1 MDVVSDI
8 LHSLRLTGSVFLE
21 ADFTAPWCVSAQVG
35 PEDCGPYMPRPH
47 NIIAYHYICS
57 GELSLEIDGAEAVTA
72 SSGEILV
79 LPRNEPH
86 RLGSA
91 TGLKPVPAVSL
102 LQQAADGGLAKIDY
116 GGGGSA
122 TRILCGFL
130 GNDARSD
137 PVIASLPRVMK
148 LGLAEGLS
156 GEWVESSIRFS
167 AAELARG
174 EASSPAVLARMAEL
188 LFAEAVRHHV
198 ASLPRGQDLWTSGLR
213 DPAVGRA
220 IELLQCRLAEH
231 WTAEV
236 LAREVGL
243 SRSAFA
249 ERFTQAM
256 GHPPMH
262 YLARLRLETAAR
274 RLRET
279 QTPIAVVAYDV
290 GYESEAAF
298 SRAFKR
304 QFGAA
309 PGAWRKKAAGGVRE
323 TPPQ

>member
-102 LQQAADGGLAKIDY
+102 LQQAADGALAKIDY

-156 GEWVESSIRFS
+156 GEWV
-167 AAELARG
+167 
-174 EASSPAVLARMAEL
+174 
-188 LFAEAVRHHV
+188 
-198 ASLPRGQDLWTSGLR
+198 D
-213 DPAVGRA
+213 
-220 IELLQCRLAEH
+220 
-231 WTAEV
+231 
-236 LAREVGL
+236 
-243 SRSAFA
+243 
-249 ERFTQAM
+249 
-256 GHPPMH
+256 
-262 YLARLRLETAAR
+262 R
-274 RLRET
+274 R
-279 QTPIAVVAYDV
+279 
-290 GYESEAAF
+290 
-298 SRAFKR
+298 
-304 QFGAA
+304 
-309 PGAWRKKAAGGVRE
+309 
-323 TPPQ
+323 